1 VQLVDDEGH
10 PLQMQ
15 DEKHKP
21 LKYELIY
28 RNGYRAHQEVE

>member
-1 VQLVDDEGH
+1 MLVDDEGH
-10 PLQMQ
+10 PLQFQ

-28 RNGYRAHQEVE
+28 RNGYKARQEVE